1 MIKRDKNMGV
11 LLTKNITYSLQI
23 NQEQLDI
30 LTELVGFVG
39 GVGHT
44 RDIINELYEE
54 LSQYST
60 RDSEMFETTFFKD
73 DSLIAVK

>member
-11 LLTKNITYSLQI
+11 LLTKNITYSLHI
-23 NQEQLDI
+23 NQEQLDL

-39 GVGHT
+39 GVGRT
-44 RDIINELYEE
+44 RDLINELYEE

-60 RDSEMFETTFFKD
+60 RDNEMFETTFFKE
-73 DSLIAVK
+73 DSLVVVK